1 MKNVIHTIGKGA
13 LAGALVFNF
22 NLAQAGVPWPGN
34 VPGGQ
39 DHPLIQR
46 FAGSV
51 LLGYQAQS
59 WGQAEVPLSA
69 QEARDSGPRRL
80 KDVQAIE
87 GKVTRLVYLSPQGKA
102 PLEVFRNY
110 EQALTAAGLT
120 RKFSCD
126 KNCSNLYFAWRA
138 NGEVKDLAQSLR
150 WSVGGIPS
158 ATSASSS
165 YALVDPLSADG
176 RMLVGTL
183 PNQSGAPV
191 SVLVYTSTAINDDTR
206 AAATFIQIV
215 EPKAMQ
221 TGQVTVNAKALG
233 DGLQAKG
240 RIALYGLYFDT
251 GKADVKPE
259 SRAQLVEMANL
270 LKAQPGLKVYV
281 VGHTDNQGQA
291 DSNMSL
297 SLQRAQAVV
306 AELTSGYK
314 IDGKRLQARGVG
326 SLAPLAAN
334 TSEDGRAQ
342 NRRVELVVQ

>member
-1 MKNVIHTIGKGA
+1 MKNVIQTIGRRV
-13 LAGALVFNF
+13 LAGALLFNLT
-22 NLAQAGVPWPGN
+22 LAQAAVPWPGN
-34 VPGGQ
+34 VPGGL

-46 FAGSV
+46 FTGSV
-51 LLGYQAQS
+51 LVGYQSQA

-69 QEARDSGPRRL
+69 QEVRDSGPRHL
-80 KDVQAIE
+80 KDLQSVE

-110 EQALTAAGLT
+110 EQALVAAGLT
-120 RKFSCD
+120 RKFNCD

-138 NGEVKDLAQSLR
+138 GADLKDLSQSLK
-150 WSVGGIPS
+150 WTSGGIPS
-158 ATSASSS
+158 ASSASSS
-165 YALVDPLSADG
+165 YAVVDPLSADG

-183 PNQSGAPV
+183 PNGSGAPV
-191 SVLVYTSTAINDDTR
+191 SVLVYTSTAVNDDTR
-206 AAATFIQIV
+206 AAATYIQIV

-233 DGLQAKG
+233 DGLLAKG

-259 SRAQLVEMANL
+259 SRPQLVEMANL
-270 LKAQPGLKVYV
+270 LKAQPGLKVYI

-291 DSNMSL
+291 DSNMGL
-297 SLQRAQAVV
+297 SLQRAQAVM
-306 AELTSGYK
+306 AELTSTYK

-334 TSEDGRAQ
+334 TSDEGRAQ

>member
-1 MKNVIHTIGKGA
+1 MKNVIHTFGRGA
-13 LAGALVFNF
+13 LLGALVFKLSAA
-22 NLAQAGVPWPGN
+22 LAAAPWPGN

-46 FAGSV
+46 FTGSV
-51 LLGYQAQS
+51 LVGYQAQS
-59 WGQAEVPLSA
+59 WGQAGVPLSA
-69 QEARDSGPRRL
+69 QEVRDSGPRRL
-80 KDVQAIE
+80 KDQQSVE

-110 EQALTAAGLT
+110 EQALAAAGLS
-120 RKFSCD
+120 RQFSCD

-138 NGEVKDLAQSLR
+138 QGDMKDLATVLK
-150 WSVGGIPS
+150 WAPGGIPS
-158 ATSASSS
+158 GSSSSS
-165 YALVDPLSADG
+165 YNLVDPLSADG

-183 PNQSGAPV
+183 PNAGGSPV
-191 SVLVYTSTAINDDTR
+191 SVLVYTSTAVNDDTR
-206 AAATFIQIV
+206 AAATYIQIV

-233 DGLQAKG
+233 EGLQAKG

-281 VGHTDNQGQA
+281 VGHTDNQGQP
-291 DSNMSL
+291 DSNMTL

-306 AELTSGYK
+306 SELTSGYK
-314 IDGKRLQARGVG
+314 VDGRRLQARGVG

-334 TSEDGRAQ
+334 TSEEGRAQ